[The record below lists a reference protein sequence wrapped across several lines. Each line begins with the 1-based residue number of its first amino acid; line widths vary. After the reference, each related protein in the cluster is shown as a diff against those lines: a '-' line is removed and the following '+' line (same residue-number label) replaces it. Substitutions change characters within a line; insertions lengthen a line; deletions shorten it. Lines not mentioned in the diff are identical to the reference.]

1 MNYRHAYHAGNF
13 ADVVKHWVFAL
24 AIDYLKRKEAPFRVI
39 DTHAGRGRYLL
50 SAAEANKTREWREGI
65 ARLIG
70 PDAKPLPP
78 ELAQGLKVYLDVV
91 RGENA
96 PGALTSYPGSPAI
109 AQALLRAQDT
119 LVVNEAHPEELQH
132 LTADLRRRRG
142 GSVKLLGL
150 DGWMGLRA
158 LLPPPERRGVIL
170 IDPPFEEAGELHRLV
185 SGLKEGLARFATGV
199 FIAWYPIKDGKAARR
214 LLKSVAEIAVGKLIS
229 LEVLIRQPRNPE
241 VLNGCG
247 LIVANPP
254 FTLESKLNAVA
265 PALARRLAAG
275 PGANC
280 SVRWVKALR
289 TD

>member
-96 PGALTSYPGSPAI
+96 PGALTSYPGSPTI

-119 LVVNEAHPEELQH
+119 LVANEAHPEELQH

-170 IDPPFEEAGELHRLV
+170 IDPPFEEAGEPHRLV

-214 LLKSVAEIAVGKLIS
+214 LLKAVAEIAVGKLIS